1 MQDRSRREVDNEMIY
16 RVESSLV
23 FCHGLVSASHLNGK
37 LGVVRDFTLTDAGHP
52 RLTVEFEQK
61 GVK

>member
-1 MQDRSRREVDNEMIY
+1 VLRISFVVPAE
-16 RVESSLV
+16 
-23 FCHGLVSASHLNGK
+23 LVSASHLNGK

-61 GVK
+61 GEK